1 MCFYRKC
8 SSTGTLS
15 CTAWDR
21 VYQIWKTY
29 TDIQTHLHTH
39 TAKQQQHQ
47 QWKHKNVP
55 FLPSTTE
62 WMLIREIRS
71 LTTTMDIPSEI

>member
-1 MCFYRKC
+1 MYCM
-8 SSTGTLS
+8 GLS
-15 CTAWDR
+15 LPNLENIHR
-21 VYQIWKTY
+21 Y
-29 TDIQTHLHTH
+29 TDTHTH